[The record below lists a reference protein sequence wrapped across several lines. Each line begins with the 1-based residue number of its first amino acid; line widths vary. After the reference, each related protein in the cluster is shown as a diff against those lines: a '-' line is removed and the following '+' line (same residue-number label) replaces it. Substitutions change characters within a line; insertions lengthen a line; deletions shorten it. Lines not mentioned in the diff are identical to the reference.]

1 MHMFNSI
8 RSRLLLS
15 YLLVIATV
23 LLAVVVALFF
33 YAAQPGL
40 RFVPTLQHLSTV
52 SRVNRQQIVRLIE
65 AGAGDEQFA
74 QLLNETAV
82 QNDVRVLIADVASQ
96 LIIFDSETEE
106 SWLGV
111 SVEGIQNLRRLL
123 PNLES
128 DAVSG
133 VFTAPDG
140 SRWLVYS
147 RPISTTGFGRLQIF
161 YAAPEPT
168 PRSFFSQ
175 TFFRPIW
182 VSGLLALLVSVLLAF
197 GFAGWVARPLQQAA
211 RSARAITQGDY
222 EQRVPET
229 GPDEVQTV
237 ARSFNSM
244 ATQVKASNQAQ
255 HDFVSNVSHD
265 LKTPLTSIRGWSQ
278 SLLDGTAVTETEQQ
292 QAAGII
298 YNEAERMQR
307 MVNQLLD
314 LAKIESGQLKLERAP
329 VDLHQLLTDV
339 HNNLMLRAQDQQI
352 HLTHDLQAV
361 PPIIGD
367 YDRLM
372 QTFTNLLDNAL
383 IHTPAG
389 GRVHVTLKMH
399 GEKAVEVTVQD
410 TGSGI
415 APEDIPRIFER
426 FYQVE
431 KSRTRENGR
440 RGSGL
445 GLAIV
450 RELVEAHHGSIRA
463 YSQVGEGSAF
473 VVRLPV
479 SSQPADTTV
488 IRKT

>member
-1 MHMFNSI
+1 MLNSI

-23 LLAVVVALFF
+23 LLAVVVALFI
-33 YAAQPGL
+33 YSAQPGL
-40 RFVPTLQHLSTV
+40 RYVPTLQQLATV
-52 SRVNRQQIVRLIE
+52 SRVNRQQIIRLME
-65 AGAGDEQFA
+65 LGASDTRYE

-82 QNDVRVLIADVASQ
+82 QNDLRIMVADVSTQ
-96 LIIFDSETEE
+96 QIIYDSNTSD
-106 SWLGV
+106 SWVGV
-111 SVEGIQNLRRLL
+111 SMEGIQNVRRLL

-133 VFTAPDG
+133 VFSAPDG
-140 SRWLVYS
+140 TDWLVYS
-147 RPISTTGFGRLQIF
+147 RPISVTGFGRLQIF

-168 PRSFFSQ
+168 PR
-175 TFFRPIW
+175 TFFNETFSRPIFLG
-182 VSGLLALLVSVLLAF
+182 GLLALIVSVVLAF
-197 GFAGWVARPLQQAA
+197 AIAGWVARPLQRAA
-211 RSARAITQGDY
+211 SAAKAITRGDY
-222 EQRVPET
+222 EQRVPVT

-244 ATQVKASNQAQ
+244 ATQVKSSNQIQ
-255 HDFVSNVSHD
+255 RDFVSNVSHD

-278 SLLDGTAVTETEQQ
+278 SLLDGTAVTEEEQQ
-292 QAAGII
+292 RAAGII

-314 LAKIESGQLKLERAP
+314 LARIESGQLELVQAP

-339 HNNLMLRAQDQQI
+339 HNNLMLRAQDQKI
-352 HLTHDLQAV
+352 HLTCELQSV

-372 QTFTNLLDNAL
+372 QMFTNLLDNAL
-383 IHTPAG
+383 THTPAE
-389 GRVHVTLKMH
+389 GRVHISLKMH

-415 APEDIPRIFER
+415 AREDISRIFER

-450 RELVEAHHGSIRA
+450 RELVEAHRGSIRA
-463 YSQVGEGSAF
+463 YSQVGQGSAF

-479 SSQPADTTV
+479 SDKPQDTT
-488 IRKT
+488 IISKQ

>member
-1 MHMFNSI
+1 MFNSI

-40 RFVPTLQHLSTV
+40 RYVPTLQQLATV

-65 AGAGDEQFA
+65 VGASDA
-74 QLLNETAV
+74 QVELLLNETAV
-82 QNDVRVLIADVASQ
+82 QNEVRILVADVDSQ
-96 LIIFDSETEE
+96 RIIFDSNVND

-111 SVEGIQNLRRLL
+111 NIEGIENVRRLV
-123 PNLES
+123 PNLEN

-133 VFTAPDG
+133 VFTAPDN
-140 SRWLVYS
+140 SDWLVYS
-147 RPISTTGFGRLQIF
+147 RPISVIGFGRLQIF
-161 YAAPEPT
+161 YASPEPT
-168 PRSFFSQ
+168 PRSFFSE
-175 TFFRPIW
+175 TFSQPIL
-182 VSGLLALLVSVLLAF
+182 VSGALALIVWVILAF
-197 GFAGWVARPLQQAA
+197 GFAGWVARPLQRTASSAKAVA
-211 RSARAITQGDY
+211 RGDY
-222 EQRVPET
+222 EQHVPVT

-244 ATQVKASNQAQ
+244 VAQVKSSNQAQ
-255 HDFVSNVSHD
+255 RDFVSNVSHD

-278 SLLDGTAVTETEQQ
+278 SLLDGTAVTEAEQQ
-292 QAAGII
+292 RAAGII

-307 MVNQLLD
+307 MVDQLLD
-314 LAKIESGQLKLERAP
+314 LARIESGQLELVQAP
-329 VDLHQLLTDV
+329 VDLHQLLADAHT
-339 HNNLMLRAQDQQI
+339 NLMLRAQDQKI
-352 HLTHDLQAV
+352 HFTCDLQPV

-372 QTFTNLLDNAL
+372 QVFTNLLDNAL
-383 IHTPAG
+383 THTPAE
-389 GRVHVTLKMH
+389 GRVHLALKRH

-415 APEDIPRIFER
+415 AAADLSRIFER

-431 KSRTRENGR
+431 RSRARENGR

-450 RELVEAHHGSIRA
+450 RELVEAHRGSIRA
-463 YSQVGEGSAF
+463 YSQVDEGSAF

-479 SSQPADTTV
+479 SDHPEDTTV
-488 IRKT
+488 IRKS

>member
-1 MHMFNSI
+1 MLNSI

-15 YLLVIATV
+15 YLLVITTV

-33 YAAQPGL
+33 FATRPGV
-40 RFVPTLQHLSTV
+40 RYVPTLQQLATV
-52 SRVNRQQIVRLIE
+52 SRVNRQQIVRLME
-65 AGAGDEQFA
+65 QGAEDA
-74 QLLNETAV
+74 QYELLLDETAV
-82 QNDVRVLIADVASQ
+82 QNDVRILVADVTSQ
-96 LIIFDSETEE
+96 RIIFDSDPDDG
-106 SWLGV
+106 WLGV
-111 SVEGIQNLRRLL
+111 SIAGIQNVRRVL
-123 PNLES
+123 PNLEN

-140 SRWLVYS
+140 SGWLVYS
-147 RPISTTGFGRLQIF
+147 RPISVTGFGRLQIF
-161 YAAPEPT
+161 YTAPEPT
-168 PRSFFSQ
+168 PGSFFNQ
-175 TFFRPIW
+175 TFSRPIL
-182 VSGLLALLVSVLLAF
+182 VGGMLALIVSVVLAF
-197 GFAGWVARPLQQAA
+197 GISGWVARPLQRVASGAKAVA
-211 RSARAITQGDY
+211 RGDY
-222 EQRVPET
+222 EQRIPVT

-244 ATQVKASNQAQ
+244 ATQVKATNQAQ
-255 HDFVSNVSHD
+255 RDFVGNVSHD

-278 SLLDGTAVTETEQQ
+278 SLLDGTAVTEAEQQ
-292 QAAGII
+292 RAAGII

-314 LAKIESGQLKLERAP
+314 LARIESGQLELVQDL
-329 VDLHQLLTDV
+329 VDLHQLLSDV
-339 HNNLMLRAQDQQI
+339 YNNLMLRAQDQKI
-352 HLTHDLQAV
+352 HLTCDLNSV
-361 PPIIGD
+361 PPIMGD

-372 QTFTNLLDNAL
+372 QMFTNLLDNAL
-383 IHTPAG
+383 THTPTD
-389 GRVHVTLKMH
+389 GRVHMSLKTH

-415 APEDIPRIFER
+415 APENLSRIFER

-463 YSQVGEGSAF
+463 YSQVEQGSAF

-479 SSQPADTTV
+479 SDTLEDTTV
-488 IRKT
+488 IRKA

>member
-1 MHMFNSI
+1 MFNSI

-23 LLAVVVALFF
+23 LLAVVVALFV

-40 RFVPTLQHLSTV
+40 RYVPTLQQLATV
-52 SRVNRQQIVRLIE
+52 SRVNRQQIVRLME
-65 AGAGDEQFA
+65 VGADDSQYE
-74 QLLNETAV
+74 LLLQETAV
-82 QNDVRVLIADVASQ
+82 QNDMRVLVADIASQ
-96 LIIFDSETEE
+96 LIIFDSDD

-111 SVEGIQNLRRLL
+111 SVGGIENVRRLL

-140 SRWLVYS
+140 GRWLVYS
-147 RPISTTGFGRLQIF
+147 RPISVAGFGRLLIF

-168 PRSFFSQ
+168 PR
-175 TFFRPIW
+175 TFFNETFSRPIL
-182 VSGLLALLVSVLLAF
+182 VAGLLSLIVSVVLAF
-197 GFAGWVARPLQQAA
+197 GIAGWVARPLQRAA
-211 RSARAITQGDY
+211 SAAKAVARGDY
-222 EQRVPET
+222 EQRVPVT

-244 ATQVKASNQAQ
+244 AAQVKTSNQAQ
-255 HDFVSNVSHD
+255 RDFVSNVSHD
-265 LKTPLTSIRGWSQ
+265 LKTPLTAIRGWSQ
-278 SLLDGTAVTETEQQ
+278 SLLDGTAVSEAEQQ
-292 QAAGII
+292 RAAGII

-314 LAKIESGQLKLERAP
+314 LARIESGQLELVQTP

-339 HNNLMLRAQDQQI
+339 HNNLMLRAQDQKI
-352 HLTHDLQAV
+352 HLTCDLQSV
-361 PPIIGD
+361 PPISGD

-372 QTFTNLLDNAL
+372 QMFTNLLDNAL
-383 IHTPAG
+383 THTSAE
-389 GRVHVTLKMH
+389 GRVHMVLKRH
-399 GEKAVEVTVQD
+399 DEKTVEVTVQD

-415 APEDIPRIFER
+415 APEDMARIFER

-450 RELVEAHHGSIRA
+450 RELVEAHQGSIRA

-479 SSQPADTTV
+479 SD
-488 IRKT
+488 